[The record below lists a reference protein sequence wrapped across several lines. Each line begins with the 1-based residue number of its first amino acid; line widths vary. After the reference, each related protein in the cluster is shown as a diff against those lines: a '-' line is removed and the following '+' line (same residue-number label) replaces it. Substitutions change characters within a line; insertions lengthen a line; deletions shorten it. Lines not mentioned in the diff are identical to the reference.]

1 MCGLQ
6 SSCQT
11 SLFSFPEA
19 RYTFTRHLES
29 IPYLPGLMQ
38 TNYAVTTSKHVN
50 LLRFW
55 QSLQT
60 KSCRF
65 VSFFATNNSVSKAI
79 HSLCLLGLSCTPTS
93 FFWTRGEGAM
103 KENFLQ
109 QLANFGLWAF
119 LVVGCQ
125 TLKWASLLRH
135 GTHHIIPLTAMLRVC
150 ID

>member
-1 MCGLQ
+1 MCGLR

-65 VSFFATNNSVSKAI
+65 VSFFATNNSVSNAI
-79 HSLCLLGLSCTPTS
+79 HFLCLLGLSCTPTS

-109 QLANFGLWAF
+109 QLANFGF
-119 LVVGCQ
+119 VGLPTCRLSNAQ
-125 TLKWASLLRH
+125 MGQSFAPWNTPYYSTYCHAT
-135 GTHHIIPLTAMLRVC
+135 GVY
-150 ID
+150 